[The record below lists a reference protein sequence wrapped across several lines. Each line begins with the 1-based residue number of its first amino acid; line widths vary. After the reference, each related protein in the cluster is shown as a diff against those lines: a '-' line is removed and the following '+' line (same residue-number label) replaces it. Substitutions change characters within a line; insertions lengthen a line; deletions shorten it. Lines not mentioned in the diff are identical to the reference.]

1 MKCEICGKNEA
12 TVHLTEVVNDKVTKL
27 HICERCAKTK
37 SEEMQSHF
45 GLHDLLSGLVD
56 FEPGVS
62 GEPLAGST
70 EFECANCGMTYYD
83 FQRTGRLGCGECY
96 TTFDRNLSELLR
108 KIHGS
113 DRHVGKIPFKGQK
126 TLDKQK
132 DIQRLR
138 SELNDLILAENFEK
152 AALVRDRIKGMEK
165 ELTGGAEENEAG

>member
-1 MKCEICGKNEA
+1 MKCDVCGKNEA
-12 TVHLTEVVNDKVTKL
+12 TVHLTEVINDKVTKL
-27 HICERCAKTK
+27 HICGKCAKAK

-56 FEPGVS
+56 SEPGLS
-62 GEPLAGST
+62 GEPLAKGT
-70 EFECANCGMTYYD
+70 EFECATCGMTYYD

-96 TTFDRNLSELLR
+96 KTFDRNLSELLR

-113 DRHVGKIPFKGQK
+113 DRHVGKIPFKGEK

-138 SELNDLILAENFEK
+138 SELNDFILAEEFER
-152 AALVRDRIKGMEK
+152 AALVRDRIKELEK
-165 ELTGGAEENEAG
+165 ELFGGEGLNETG